1 MLPSGIQPQRTD
13 IYPILPLYMVILI
26 AFAGYGLMV
35 SIFIP
40 MLMHDVG
47 GFFDKSVTT
56 STRAIYGGILL
67 ALYPLG
73 QFIGAPVIGSF
84 ADKFGRKR
92 VLTISLVF
100 TIFFY
105 LVIAYSIDIKY
116 LWLLMGAC
124 FLAGLTES
132 NVAICQS
139 AIADI
144 STEAD
149 RGRLFSYLYTFMSLG
164 YFIGPLAGGQIA
176 VHYGLSKPFWI
187 ASVLLILVYLWVWIG
202 FHDSYMPD
210 KNKVISYFKT
220 FTNLG
225 TVFTD
230 LPIRRVYLINF
241 LIYLGIF
248 GLARII
254 QIYIVDE
261 WDWGIDRITLY
272 YAILSGMCAVSNMIF
287 FAPLSKRFSLRSI
300 TIWSGIIGGLMILV
314 IVIPK
319 SDYSIW
325 YTSLPAFF
333 VLMWTI
339 SACGA
344 YLSNLVSAERQG
356 RVLGNNLALQ
366 VGAESIGAAFGGF
379 LAAIFVPLP
388 ILVYGIITILGAAI
402 LITYNKKKEPEP
414 DTNAA
419 TQGE

>member
-1 MLPSGIQPQRTD
+1 MLTAGMQTQKTD
-13 IYPILPLYMVILI
+13 LHPLLPLYMLILI

-47 GFFDKSVTT
+47 GFFDKSVST

-73 QFIGAPVIGSF
+73 QFLGAPVIGTF

-92 VLTISLVF
+92 ILTISLVF

-105 LVIAYSIDIKY
+105 LVIAYSIDIKV
-116 LWLLMGAC
+116 LWLLFAAC

-139 AIADI
+139 AIADV

-164 YFIGPLAGGQIA
+164 YFVGPLAGGQIA

-187 ASVLLILVYLWVWIG
+187 SAILLVFIYLWIWIS
-202 FHDSYMPD
+202 FHDSFVPD
-210 KNKVISYFKT
+210 KDKVISYFKT

-261 WDWGIDRITLY
+261 WNWGIDKITLY

-287 FAPLSKRFSLRSI
+287 FAPLSKRFSLKTI
-300 TIWSGIIGGLMILV
+300 TTWSGIIGGLMVLV

-325 YTSLPAFF
+325 YTSIPAFF
-333 VLMWTI
+333 ILMWTV

-344 YLSNLVSAERQG
+344 YLSNLVSGDRQG

-366 VGAESIGAAFGGF
+366 VGAEAIGAAAGGL
-379 LAAIFVPLP
+379 LAALFIPLP
-388 ILVYGIITILGAAI
+388 ILVYGIVTIFGALI
-402 LITYNKKKEPEP
+402 LITYKEHKKPEEPA
-414 DTNAA
+414 DG
-419 TQGE
+419 QGE